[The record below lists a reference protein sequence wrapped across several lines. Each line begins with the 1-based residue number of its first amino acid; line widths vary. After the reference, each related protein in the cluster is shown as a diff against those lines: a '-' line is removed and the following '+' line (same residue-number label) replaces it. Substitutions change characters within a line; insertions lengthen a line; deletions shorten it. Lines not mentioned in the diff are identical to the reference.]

1 MRRSSLAAAAASLLA
16 AAGPATAAATEVPL
30 GQTRTPQ
37 VAPTCPPGTS
47 AANCTILLTKMTGV
61 ETMSDAT
68 MFPTRV
74 KQPGVLFAMT
84 LGVSSAAK
92 SFVSS
97 LNKNYGGAPS
107 AELSVLRP
115 IGSAGRYR
123 FQVVAQSPA
132 QTLTAYQG
140 SVEQFPLAQALP
152 VVPGE
157 LVALSTATWAPVLSI
172 DQSKTNFA
180 YRQPV
185 VASPQT
191 TGAKPTCF
199 QTTLA
204 TPLGIGNQNSYGCN
218 YAGTRIEYTATEVT
232 TPTPS
237 AAIRLARRIS
247 AQNRH
252 LRPHAIRR

>member
-16 AAGPATAAATEVPL
+16 AAVPATASAAEVQL
-30 GQTRTPQ
+30 GQTSSPL
-37 VAPTCPPGTS
+37 VAPTCPPGTT

-61 ETMSDAT
+61 ETMSDT
-68 MFPTRV
+68 VMFPTRV

-84 LGVSSAAK
+84 LGISSAAK
-92 SFVSS
+92 SFVAS

-115 IGSAGRYR
+115 LGAAGRYR
-123 FQVVAQSPA
+123 YEVVAQSPA
-132 QTLTAYQG
+132 QSLAAYQG

-157 LVALSTATWAPVLSI
+157 IVALSTGTWAPVLSI
-172 DQSKTNFA
+172 DQSKTSFA

-185 VASPQT
+185 VATPQT
-191 TGAKPTCF
+191 PGAAPTCW
-199 QTTLA
+199 QTTLG

-218 YAGTRIEYTATEVT
+218 YSGTRIEYTATEVT
-232 TPTPS
+232 TPTPT
-237 AAIRLARRIS
+237 AAVRMARRLTRE
-247 AQNRH
+247 NRH
-252 LRPHAIRR
+252 LRPRAIRR

>member
-16 AAGPATAAATEVPL
+16 AAVPATASATEVQL
-30 GQTRTPQ
+30 GQTSSPL

-61 ETMSDAT
+61 ETMSDST
-68 MFPTRV
+68 LFPTRV

-84 LGVSSAAK
+84 LGISSAAK
-92 SFVSS
+92 AYVSS
-97 LNKNYGGAPS
+97 LDKTYGGAPS
-107 AELSVLRP
+107 AELTVLRP
-115 IGSAGRYR
+115 LGSAGRYR

-157 LVALSTATWAPVLSI
+157 IVALSTGTWAPVLAI
-172 DQSKTNFA
+172 DQSKTSFA

-185 VASPQT
+185 VATPQT
-191 TGAKPTCF
+191 PGAKPSCW
-199 QTTLA
+199 QTTLG
-204 TPLGIGNQNSYGCN
+204 TPLSIGNQNSYGCN

-237 AAIRLARRIS
+237 AAIRLSRRIS
-247 AQNRH
+247 RENRH
-252 LRPHAIRR
+252 RRPRTIRR